1 MHRTITGLT
10 AALAIA
16 GCHGG
21 RQKAADVAQSPLG
34 PRREILKDVPYLSV
48 SRLNDTTGTPE
59 AEQRAY
65 GTLISLDSVQVFYRD
80 TLPKL
85 GWLIQSDQPGAL
97 EATMYATKDS
107 SALWIRIWRDPPGVR
122 YTLIGTAIRKD
133 TRPDSV
139 RGAIRPPRH
148 NPGS

>member
-21 RQKAADVAQSPLG
+21 PQKAADTAQAPLA
-34 PRREILKDVPYLSV
+34 PRREILSNVPFLGV

-65 GTLISLDSVQVFYRD
+65 GTLISIDSVQVFYRD

-85 GWLIQSDQPGAL
+85 GWQIQSDQPG
-97 EATMYATKDS
+97 EGVATMYATRDS

-122 YTLIGTAIRKD
+122 YTLIGTTIRKD

-148 NPGS
+148 TPGS